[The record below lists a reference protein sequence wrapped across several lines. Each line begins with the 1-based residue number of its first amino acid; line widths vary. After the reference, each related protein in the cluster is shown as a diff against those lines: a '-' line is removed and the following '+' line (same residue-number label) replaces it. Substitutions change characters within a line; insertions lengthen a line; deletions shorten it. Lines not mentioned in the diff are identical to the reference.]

1 MPSEVQKHARRADRR
16 ERTARDLI
24 EAAQRVLAAK
34 GYHGAKIAD
43 IAREAGVGVGTFY
56 LYYPTK
62 EAVFLELVEEGV
74 SQLKVQM
81 DDASVSVSGPAEVS
95 RLRMQVFFR
104 FAAERRNLFRIVFG
118 HDASFHDVVRQAQ
131 EMFVSDIVE
140 NLRGGME
147 SGIFRKANAEIWA
160 QAIVGMCIHAVT
172 WWVEHDEATV
182 ADVADEIT
190 QLAQHGIMANGQ
202 LTSSNP
208 A

>member
-1 MPSEVQKHARRADRR
+1 MPSEVQKQDRRADRR
-16 ERTARDLI
+16 VRTARDLI
-24 EAAQRVLAAK
+24 GAAQRVLAAK

-81 DDASVSVSGPAEVS
+81 DGASVSVSDPAEVS
-95 RLRMQVFFR
+95 RLRVQVFFR

-118 HDASFHDVVRQAQ
+118 HDASFHDIVRRAQ
-131 EMFVSDIVE
+131 DMFVSDIVE
-140 NLRGGME
+140 NLRGGMD
-147 SGIFRKANAEIWA
+147 SGIFRKANAEICA

-182 ADVADEIT
+182 AEVADEIA
-190 QLAQHGIMANGQ
+190 QLAQHGIMANGRS
-202 LTSSNP
+202 TPTDPS
-208 A
+208 